1 MSLQSLTI
9 QHFRNIDQAEFEL
22 HPDINLIFGENG
34 SGKTSL
40 LEAIQYLSSGKS
52 FRTRNLSPL
61 IQQGSDALTIA
72 ADVTQDGLK
81 HRIGIRRSSQ
91 RIIRRIDNINIPN
104 QVEFSR
110 LLPVRALHPDS
121 HLLISSSPGLRR
133 RYLDWGCFYLND
145 NFYKHWHASHTLLK
159 QRSACLKQGNT
170 SNKKLISSIDQ
181 QFIYHA
187 VIIDQIRTSY
197 LEQLKPIAERFA
209 KDLIKGFES
218 LSITYHR
225 GWNSEL
231 TLQDVLED
239 SIQKDLRYKR
249 THHGPHRADFSV
261 KMNNAD
267 VKSTA
272 SRGQQKLIA
281 FVLILSQLDLYEEKK
296 NGSALLMIDDLA
308 SELDQ
313 DHQESFLTIIQSL
326 NHQTIL
332 TAINPKLIN
341 LSGWHQD
348 GKMFHVKQGVIEETM
363 VSRET

>member
-9 QHFRNIDQAEFEL
+9 QHFRNIEQAEFEL

-34 SGKTSL
+34 SGKTSI

-72 ADVTQDGLK
+72 ADVYHEGIN
-81 HRIGIRRSSQ
+81 HRIGIRRSPQ
-91 RIIRRIDNINIPN
+91 RIIRRKDNINIPK

-110 LLPVRALHPDS
+110 LLPVRTLHPDS

-133 RYLDWGCFYLND
+133 RYLDWGCFYLDD
-145 NFYKHWHASHTLLK
+145 NFYQHWHSSHTLLK
-159 QRSACLKQGNT
+159 QRSACLKQGN
-170 SNKKLISSIDQ
+170 SSSRKLISSIDQ
-181 QFIYHA
+181 QFIHHA
-187 VIIDQIRTSY
+187 QFIDQIRAGY
-197 LEQLKPIAERFA
+197 LEQLKPITERFA
-209 KDLIKGFES
+209 KDLIRGLDS
-218 LSITYHR
+218 LSVNYQR
-225 GWNSEL
+225 GWNSDL
-231 TLQDVLED
+231 KLQDVLED
-239 SIQKDLRYKR
+239 SLHKDMRFKR
-249 THHGPHRADFSV
+249 THYGPHRADFSV

-281 FVLILSQLDLYEEKK
+281 FVLVLSQLALFEAK
-296 NGSALLMIDDLA
+296 NNESALLMIDDLA
-308 SELDQ
+308 SELDLE
-313 DHQESFLTIIQSL
+313 HQESFLNIIQSL
-326 NHQTIL
+326 NHQIIL

-341 LSGWHQD
+341 LSGWDQN
-348 GKMFHVKQGVIEETM
+348 GKMFHVKQGVIKEAV

>member
-1 MSLQSLTI
+1 MSLLSLTI

-22 HPDINLIFGENG
+22 NSDINLIFGENG
-34 SGKTSL
+34 SGKTSI

-72 ADVTQDGLK
+72 ADVNHDGLK
-81 HRIGIRRSSQ
+81 HRMGIRRSSQ
-91 RIIRRIDNINIPN
+91 RILRRIDNINIPN

-110 LLPVRALHPDS
+110 LLPVRTLHPDS

-145 NFYKHWHASHTLLK
+145 NFYQNWHASHTLLK
-159 QRSACLKQGNT
+159 QRSACLKQGN
-170 SNKKLISSIDQ
+170 SSSKKLISSIDQ
-181 QFIYHA
+181 QFIHHA
-187 VIIDQIRTSY
+187 QIIDEIRLSY
-197 LEQLKPIAERFA
+197 IEQLKPVAERFA
-209 KDLIKGFES
+209 SDLIRGFES
-218 LSITYHR
+218 LNISYLR
-225 GWNSEL
+225 GWNAEK
-231 TLQDVLED
+231 TLQDVLDD

-261 KMNNAD
+261 KMNHAD

-281 FVLILSQLDLYEEKK
+281 FVLVLSQLSLYEEQK
-296 NGSALLMIDDLA
+296 NKSALLMIDDLA
-308 SELDQ
+308 SELDL
-313 DHQESFLTIIQSL
+313 DHQESFLNTIQTL
-326 NHQTIL
+326 NHQIIL

-341 LSGWHQD
+341 LSGWNTD
-348 GKMFHVKQGVIEETM
+348 GKMFHVEQGVIKETV

>member
-9 QHFRNIDQAEFEL
+9 QHFRNIEQAEFDL

-34 SGKTSL
+34 SGKTSI

-72 ADVTQDGLK
+72 ADVKHEGLQ
-81 HRIGIRRSSQ
+81 HRIGIRRSSK
-91 RIIRRIDNINIPN
+91 RIIRRIDNINIAN

-133 RYLDWGCFYLND
+133 RYLDWGCFYLNE
-145 NFYKHWHASHTLLK
+145 NFYQHWHASHILLK
-159 QRSACLKQGNT
+159 QRSACLKQAN
-170 SNKKLISSIDQ
+170 SSSKKLISSIDQ
-181 QFIYHA
+181 QFIHHA
-187 VIIDQIRTSY
+187 QFIDDIRASY
-197 LEQLKPIAERFA
+197 LEQLKPITECLAR
-209 KDLIKGFES
+209 DLIRGLE
-218 LSITYHR
+218 SITVTYQR

-231 TLQDVLED
+231 SLQDVLEG

-261 KMNNAD
+261 QMNNAD

-281 FVLILSQLDLYEEKK
+281 FVLVLSQLALYEEKK
-296 NGSALLMIDDLA
+296 YESALLMIDDLA
-308 SELDQ
+308 SELDM
-313 DHQESFLTIIQSL
+313 DHQESFLNIIQSL
-326 NHQTIL
+326 NHQIIL
-332 TAINPKLIN
+332 TAINHKHIN
-341 LSGWHQD
+341 LTGWKQN
-348 GKMFHVKQGVIEETM
+348 GKMFHVKQGVIKEEI